1 MAITDAFVI
10 IGSSNNYS
18 DYLNA
23 TDFDLDDL
31 SEYQDTDVF
40 KMFAVTGIKPLK
52 SDIETT
58 KKVSGAIRTSR
69 YRDDLYRIIYQP
81 FYVNKSDAPNTH
93 KDLLY
98 MDDVILK
105 RKYIWIEI
113 ANLGR
118 IGVSEPPSAPGDPD
132 ETNFWGYGTL
142 QKHRIMVE
150 LFSKSDGENFDK
162 GYDELTQTWQVVP
175 AEE

>member
-58 KKVSGAIRTSR
+58 KKVSGAIRTNR
-69 YRDDLYRIIYQP
+69 YRDDLYRIVYQP
-81 FYVNKSDAPNTH
+81 FYVDKSDAPNTH

-98 MDDVILK
+98 MDEVILP
-105 RKYIWIEI
+105 RKYIWIEV
-113 ANLGR
+113 ANLSRLG
-118 IGVSEPPSAPGDPD
+118 ISETEG

-150 LFSKSDGENFDK
+150 LYSKSDGENFDK